1 MAVKKPDTENIFG
14 DWQAMDPIARGGMG
28 VAVKAR
34 NLQTNQVAVLKFL
47 LPREKE
53 KDPKKLAAEFKRFK
67 NEKEMLEKFD
77 SKYISKFYDA
87 DLDAKPP
94 WIAMQYFAGITVWDE
109 IEDNGPIEEHKWW
122 ELAHDLLSGLS
133 YIHDKKGRVHRDLN
147 PKNVMLV
154 FGGARLI
161 DFGIA
166 RLEGSD
172 SSATHAY
179 GFSGY
184 TSPEHYTEA
193 AHPKNDVFVAAT
205 VLTFAG
211 TGKIPWKADTTGQ
224 YLGSIFKDA
233 PNYRGLNEKQQKLL
247 KAMHQKNPSD
257 RLTSAKALSL
267 LESLTKNI
275 PEKKAA
281 PSRGIKEVKKVY
293 QAPSIQRKQVA
304 DLGFKEFWQENKGL
318 FFLGLFTGGPGLF
331 FYWLWRRKKKLPPI
345 EKPILFKVIVSAL
358 LSLVGYGLTL
368 FIPTFYWSKK
378 LADKKLFRTAIGAC
392 FLTPFSLM
400 AIGAETPEGETS
412 GWVVFYA
419 CLILFLIYRVH
430 KRVYTILSEG
440 SIPDKPSKRA
450 EKKAKKKATEEK
462 AKEVAEEEIEE
473 VVETPEVK
481 VTTDSNFT
489 TGEVS
494 WENVENTIFQYLASR
509 KGKQF
514 NVEIISNEYTGIYFQ
529 GYSEPGGYITV
540 EAASNISVQPPLQIE
555 NRKGLIKIGWEPPS
569 DGLPNFIK
577 FLDLKES
584 ENSEIAKLFV
594 ETLQSGYLLKLGSFK
609 IEV

>member
-1 MAVKKPDTENIFG
+1 MAAKKPEAVNLFG
-14 DWQAMDPIARGGMG
+14 NWQAMDQIARGGMG

-67 NEKEMLEKFD
+67 NEKETLEKFD

-87 DLDAKPP
+87 DLEFQPP

-122 ELAHDLLSGLS
+122 ELAHDLLSGLC
-133 YIHDKKGRVHRDLN
+133 YIHDKMSRVHRDLN

-179 GFSGY
+179 GFSGF

-205 VLTFAG
+205 VLAFAG
-211 TGKIPWKADTTGQ
+211 MGKIPWKADTTGQ
-224 YLGSIFKDA
+224 YLGSIFKDV
-233 PNYRGLNEKQQKLL
+233 PNYRGLTEMQQKLL
-247 KAMHQKNPSD
+247 KAMHEKNPSD
-257 RLTSAKALSL
+257 RLTSAKALAL
-267 LESLTKNI
+267 LESLTTSM
-275 PEKKAA
+275 PQKKPAA
-281 PSRGIKEVKKVY
+281 TRAVKAIKKEN
-293 QAPSIQRKQVA
+293 PTPTIQREQSQEIG
-304 DLGFKEFWQENKGL
+304 LKEFLQENKGL
-318 FFLGLFTGGPGLF
+318 FFLGLLTGGWGVL
-331 FYWLWRRKKKLPPI
+331 FYWLWRRKRNLPVI
-345 EKPILFKVIVSAL
+345 EKPVIFKVIVSVL
-358 LSLVGYGLTL
+358 LSLIGYGLTA

-378 LADKKLFRTAIGAC
+378 LADRNLFRIAVGAC

-400 AIGAETPEGETS
+400 AIFSNSPEGETP
-412 GWVVFYA
+412 GWVLLYSGV
-419 CLILFLIYRVH
+419 ILVLIYRVH
-430 KRVYTILSEG
+430 RRVYQLLSEG
-440 SIPDKPSKRA
+440 FIPEKPSKNGQ
-450 EKKAKKKATEEK
+450 KKIDDVVVD
-462 AKEVAEEEIEE
+462 EVAA
-473 VVETPEVK
+473 TPEISSI
-481 VTTDSNFT
+481 TDSNFT
-489 TGEVS
+489 TGEIS
-494 WENVENTIFQYLASR
+494 WENVEKTIFHYLASR

-514 NVEIISNEYTGIYFQ
+514 SVEILSNEYTGIYFQ

-540 EAASNISVQPPLQIE
+540 EAASNVSVNPPLQIE

-584 ENSEIAKLFV
+584 ENSEIANLFV
-594 ETLQSGYLLKLGSFK
+594 ETIRSGYLLKLGSFK

>member
-1 MAVKKPDTENIFG
+1 MAAKKPDTENIFG
-14 DWQAMDPIARGGMG
+14 DWQAIHQIARGGMG

-34 NLQTNQVAVLKFL
+34 NLQTQQVAALKFL

-53 KDPKKLAAEFKRFK
+53 KDPKKLQAEFKRFK
-67 NEKEMLEKFD
+67 NEKETLEKFD

-87 DLDAKPP
+87 DLDFNPP

-109 IEDNGPIEEHKWW
+109 IDDNGPIEENKWW
-122 ELAHDLLSGLS
+122 ELAHDLLSGLC
-133 YIHDKKGRVHRDLN
+133 YIHDEKGRVHRDLN

-184 TSPEHYTEA
+184 TSPEHYTKA

-211 TGKIPWKADTTGQ
+211 TGKIPWKADTSGQ
-224 YLGSIFKDA
+224 YLGSIFKDV

-247 KAMHQKNPSD
+247 KAMHQKDPSD
-257 RLTSAKALSL
+257 RLTAAKALSL
-267 LESLTKNI
+267 LESLTKSM
-275 PEKKAA
+275 PDKKAVPLRA
-281 PSRGIKEVKKVY
+281 VKQVKKVY
-293 QAPSIQRKQVA
+293 QAPSIPSKQSNN
-304 DLGFKEFWQENKGL
+304 LGLKEFWQENKGL
-318 FFLGLFTGGPGLF
+318 FFLCVFTGGWGLL

-345 EKPILFKVIVSAL
+345 EKPIVFKVFISAL
-358 LSLVGYGLTL
+358 LSFIGYGITA

-378 LADKKLFRTAIGAC
+378 LADKKLFRNAIGAC

-400 AIGAETPEGETS
+400 VIGTETPDGETS
-412 GWVVFYA
+412 GWVVLYSG
-419 CLILFLIYRVH
+419 LILFLIYRVH
-430 KRVYTILSEG
+430 KRVYQLLSDGFVPE
-440 SIPDKPSKRA
+440 KKSKRV
-450 EKKAKKKATEEK
+450 KEK
-462 AKEVAEEEIEE
+462 AEEVAEPEKEILEE
-473 VVETPEVK
+473 VIGTHEVK
-481 VTTDSNFT
+481 VSTDSNFT

-494 WENVENTIFQYLASR
+494 WENVEQTIFQYLASR

-514 NVEIISNEYTGIYFQ
+514 NVEILSNEYTGIYFQ

-555 NRKGLIKIGWEPPS
+555 NRKGMIKIGWEPPS

-594 ETLQSGYLLKLGSFK
+594 ETIRSGYFLKLGLFK

>member
-1 MAVKKPDTENIFG
+1 
-14 DWQAMDPIARGGMG
+14 
-28 VAVKAR
+28 
-34 NLQTNQVAVLKFL
+34 
-47 LPREKE
+47 
-53 KDPKKLAAEFKRFK
+53 
-67 NEKEMLEKFD
+67 
-77 SKYISKFYDA
+77 
-87 DLDAKPP
+87 
-94 WIAMQYFAGITVWDE
+94 
-109 IEDNGPIEEHKWW
+109 
-122 ELAHDLLSGLS
+122 
-133 YIHDKKGRVHRDLN
+133 
-147 PKNVMLV
+147 MLV

-166 RLEGSD
+166 RLVGAN
-172 SSATHAY
+172 SSATHSF
-179 GFSGY
+179 GFPGF
-184 TSPEHYTEA
+184 TSPEHYTED
-193 AHPKNDVFVAAT
+193 AHPKNDVFAAAT
-205 VLTFAG
+205 VLAYAG
-211 TGKIPWKADTTGQ
+211 TGKIPWKADTTGGF
-224 YLGSIFKDA
+224 LGSINKGE
-233 PNYRGLNEKQQKLL
+233 PSYRGLTEKQQTLL
-247 KAMHQKNPSD
+247 KAMHQKEPRD
-257 RLTSAKALSL
+257 RTTAAKALAL
-267 LESLTKNI
+267 LESLSSST
-275 PEKKAA
+275 PPKKAA
-281 PSRGIKEVKKVY
+281 PSRAIKEVKKITQV
-293 QAPSIQRKQVA
+293 PSIERKQIN
-304 DLGFKEFWQENKGL
+304 DLGSKEFWQGKKGL
-318 FFLGLFTGGPGLF
+318 FFLFLFTGGWGLLF
-331 FYWLWRRKKKLPPI
+331 YWYWLWRRKKNLPPI
-345 EKPILFKVIVSAL
+345 EKPILFKVIVSSL
-358 LSLVGYGLTL
+358 LSLVGYGLTA

-412 GWVVFYA
+412 GWVVLYA
-419 CLILFLIYRVH
+419 CVILFLIYRVH

-450 EKKAKKKATEEK
+450 EKKAKKKATEE
-462 AKEVAEEEIEE
+462 AEQVAEVKIEE

-494 WENVENTIFQYLASR
+494 WENVEQTIFQYLASR

>member
-1 MAVKKPDTENIFG
+1 VAAQKPDNDKIVG
-14 DWQAMDPIARGGMG
+14 DWQAIHQIARGGMG
-28 VAVKAR
+28 VAFKAR
-34 NLQTNQVAVLKFL
+34 NLQNNQVAVLKFL

-53 KDPKKLAAEFKRFK
+53 KDPKKLQAEFKRFK
-67 NEKEMLEKFD
+67 NEKETLEKFD

-87 DLDAKPP
+87 DLDYNPP

-122 ELAHDLLSGLS
+122 ELAHDLLSGLV
-133 YIHDKKGRVHRDLN
+133 YIHDAKGRVHRDLN

-179 GFSGY
+179 GFPGY

-205 VLTFAG
+205 VLTFAA
-211 TGKIPWKADTTGQ
+211 TGKIPWKADTSGQ

-247 KAMHQKNPSD
+247 QAMHQKNPGD
-257 RLTSAKALSL
+257 RLTSAKALKL
-267 LESLTKNI
+267 LESLSKSM

-281 PSRGIKEVKKVY
+281 PSKAIKEVKKVY
-293 QAPSIQRKQVA
+293 QAPSIQRKPSN
-304 DLGFKEFWQENKGL
+304 DLGLKEFWQENKNL
-318 FFLGLFTGGPGLF
+318 FFLGLFTGGPGLL

-345 EKPILFKVIVSAL
+345 EKPILFKVIVSSF
-358 LSLVGYGLTL
+358 LSLVGYGLTV

-400 AIGAETPEGETS
+400 AIGAETPDGETPA
-412 GWVVFYA
+412 WVAIYLG
-419 CLILFLIYRVH
+419 LILLLVYRVH
-430 KRVYTILSEG
+430 RRVYTILSEG

-450 EKKAKKKATEEK
+450 EKKAKKKATEE
-462 AKEVAEEEIEE
+462 AEQVAEVKIEE

-494 WENVENTIFQYLASR
+494 WENVEQTIFQYLASR

>member
-1 MAVKKPDTENIFG
+1 MAAKKPDDDKIVG
-14 DWQAMDPIARGGMG
+14 DWQAIHQIARGGMG
-28 VAVKAR
+28 VAFKAR
-34 NLQTNQVAVLKFL
+34 NLQNNQVAVLKFL

-53 KDPKKLAAEFKRFK
+53 KDPKKLQAEFKRFK
-67 NEKEMLEKFD
+67 NEKETLEKFN

-87 DLDAKPP
+87 DLDYNPP

-122 ELAHDLLSGLS
+122 ELAHDLLSGLV
-133 YIHDKKGRVHRDLN
+133 YIHDAKGRVHRDLN

-179 GFSGY
+179 GFPGY

-205 VLTFAG
+205 VLTFAA
-211 TGKIPWKADTTGQ
+211 TGKIPWKADTSGQ

-257 RLTSAKALSL
+257 RLTSAKALAL
-267 LESLTKNI
+267 LESLTKSM
-275 PEKKAA
+275 PEKKTA
-281 PSRGIKEVKKVY
+281 PSKAIKEVKKVY
-293 QAPSIQRKQVA
+293 QAPSIPRKRVD
-304 DLGFKEFWQENKGL
+304 DLGLKEFWQENKGL
-318 FFLGLFTGGPGLF
+318 FFLAFFTGGWGLF

-358 LSLVGYGLTL
+358 LSLVGYGSTL

-378 LADKKLFRTAIGAC
+378 LADRKLFRTAIGAC

-419 CLILFLIYRVH
+419 GFILFLIYRVH
-430 KRVYTILSEG
+430 RRVYRILSEG
-440 SIPDKPSKRA
+440 SIPDEPSKRA
-450 EKKAKKKATEEK
+450 EKKARKKATEEK
-462 AKEVAEEEIEE
+462 AEQAAEEEVEE

-481 VTTDSNFT
+481 VSTDSNFT

-494 WENVENTIFQYLASR
+494 WEEVENTIFQYLASR

>member
-1 MAVKKPDTENIFG
+1 VAAKKPDTENIFG
-14 DWQAMDPIARGGMG
+14 DWQAIHQIARGGMG

-34 NLQTNQVAVLKFL
+34 NLQTQQVAALKFL

-53 KDPKKLAAEFKRFK
+53 KDPKKLQAEFKRFK
-67 NEKEMLEKFD
+67 NEKETLEKFD

-87 DLDAKPP
+87 DLDFNPP

-109 IEDNGPIEEHKWW
+109 IDDNGPIEENKWW
-122 ELAHDLLSGLS
+122 ELAHDLLSGLC
-133 YIHDKKGRVHRDLN
+133 YIHDEKGRVHRDLN

-184 TSPEHYTEA
+184 TSPEHYTKA

-205 VLTFAG
+205 VLTFAA
-211 TGKIPWKADTTGQ
+211 TGKIPWKADTSGQ

-247 KAMHQKNPSD
+247 KAMHQKDPSD
-257 RLTSAKALSL
+257 RLTAAKALSL
-267 LESLTKNI
+267 LESLTKSM
-275 PEKKAA
+275 PDKKAVPLRA
-281 PSRGIKEVKKVY
+281 VKEVKKVY
-293 QAPSIQRKQVA
+293 QAPSISSKQSN
-304 DLGFKEFWQENKGL
+304 DLGLKEFWQENRGL
-318 FFLGLFTGGPGLF
+318 FFLCLVTGGWGLL

-345 EKPILFKVIVSAL
+345 EKPILFKVIISAL
-358 LSLVGYGLTL
+358 LSFIGYGITA

-378 LADKKLFRTAIGAC
+378 LADKKLFRNAIGAC

-400 AIGAETPEGETS
+400 VIGAETPDGETS
-412 GWVVFYA
+412 GWVVFYSG
-419 CLILFLIYRVH
+419 LILFLIYRVH
-430 KRVYTILSEG
+430 KRVYQLLSDGFVPE
-440 SIPDKPSKRA
+440 KKSKRVKEKA
-450 EKKAKKKATEEK
+450 EK
-462 AKEVAEEEIEE
+462 VAEPEIEIVEE
-473 VVETPEVK
+473 VVEAPEVK
-481 VTTDSNFT
+481 VSTDSNFT

-494 WENVENTIFQYLASR
+494 WENVEQTIFQYLASR

-514 NVEIISNEYTGIYFQ
+514 NVEILSNEYTGIYFQ

-555 NRKGLIKIGWEPPS
+555 NRKGMIKIGWEPPS

-584 ENSEIAKLFV
+584 ENSEIAKLFL
-594 ETLQSGYLLKLGSFK
+594 ETIRSGYFLKLGSFK

>member
-1 MAVKKPDTENIFG
+1 MAAQKPDNDKIVG
-14 DWQAMDPIARGGMG
+14 DWQAIHQIARGGMG
-28 VAVKAR
+28 VAFKAR
-34 NLQTNQVAVLKFL
+34 NLQNNQVAVLKFL

-53 KDPKKLAAEFKRFK
+53 KDPKKLQAEFKRFK
-67 NEKEMLEKFD
+67 NEKETLEKFD

-87 DLDAKPP
+87 DLDYNPP

-122 ELAHDLLSGLS
+122 ELAHDLLSGLV
-133 YIHDKKGRVHRDLN
+133 YIHDAKGRVHRDLN

-179 GFSGY
+179 GFPGY

-205 VLTFAG
+205 VLTFAA
-211 TGKIPWKADTTGQ
+211 TGKIPWKADTSGQ

-247 KAMHQKNPSD
+247 QAMHQKNPGD
-257 RLTSAKALSL
+257 RLTSAKALKL
-267 LESLTKNI
+267 LESLSKSM

-281 PSRGIKEVKKVY
+281 PSKAIKEVKKVY
-293 QAPSIQRKQVA
+293 QAPSIQRKPSN
-304 DLGFKEFWQENKGL
+304 DLGLKEFWQENKNL
-318 FFLGLFTGGPGLF
+318 FFLGLFTGGPGLL

-345 EKPILFKVIVSAL
+345 EKPILFKVIVSSF
-358 LSLVGYGLTL
+358 LSLVGYGLTV

-400 AIGAETPEGETS
+400 AIGAETPDGETPA
-412 GWVVFYA
+412 WVAIYLG
-419 CLILFLIYRVH
+419 LILLLVYRVH
-430 KRVYTILSEG
+430 RRVYTILSEG

-450 EKKAKKKATEEK
+450 EKKAKKKATEE
-462 AKEVAEEEIEE
+462 AEQVAEVKIEE
-473 VVETPEVK
+473 VVETPEAK

-494 WENVENTIFQYLASR
+494 WENVEQTIFQYLASR

>member
-1 MAVKKPDTENIFG
+1 MAAKKPETENIFG
-14 DWQAMDPIARGGMG
+14 DWQAIHQIARGGMG

-34 NLQTNQVAVLKFL
+34 NLQTQQVAALKFL

-53 KDPKKLAAEFKRFK
+53 KDPKKLQAEFKRFK
-67 NEKEMLEKFD
+67 NEKETLEKFD

-87 DLDAKPP
+87 DLDFNPP

-109 IEDNGPIEEHKWW
+109 IDDNGPIEENKWW
-122 ELAHDLLSGLS
+122 ELAHDLLSGLC
-133 YIHDKKGRVHRDLN
+133 YIHDEKGRVHRDLN

-184 TSPEHYTEA
+184 TSPEHYTKA

-211 TGKIPWKADTTGQ
+211 TGEIPWKADTSGQ

-233 PNYRGLNEKQQKLL
+233 PNYRGLKEKQQKLL
-247 KAMHQKNPSD
+247 KAMHQKDPSD
-257 RLTSAKALSL
+257 RLTAAKALSL
-267 LESLTKNI
+267 LESLTKSM
-275 PEKKAA
+275 PDKKAVPLRA
-281 PSRGIKEVKKVY
+281 VKEVKKVY
-293 QAPSIQRKQVA
+293 QAPSISSKQSN
-304 DLGFKEFWQENKGL
+304 DLGLKEFWQENRGL
-318 FFLGLFTGGPGLF
+318 FFLCLVTGGWGLL

-345 EKPILFKVIVSAL
+345 EKPILFKVIISAL
-358 LSLVGYGLTL
+358 LSFIGYGITA

-378 LADKKLFRTAIGAC
+378 LADKNLFRNAIGAC

-400 AIGAETPEGETS
+400 VIGAETPDGETS
-412 GWVVFYA
+412 GWVVFYSG
-419 CLILFLIYRVH
+419 LILFLIYRVH
-430 KRVYTILSEG
+430 KRVYQLLSDGFVPE
-440 SIPDKPSKRA
+440 KKSKRV
-450 EKKAKKKATEEK
+450 KKKAEK
-462 AKEVAEEEIEE
+462 VAEPEIEIVEE
-473 VVETPEVK
+473 VVEAPEVK
-481 VTTDSNFT
+481 VSTDSNFT

-494 WENVENTIFQYLASR
+494 WENVKQTIFQYLASR

-514 NVEIISNEYTGIYFQ
+514 NVEILSNEYTGIYFQ

-555 NRKGLIKIGWEPPS
+555 NRKGMIKIGWEPPS

-594 ETLQSGYLLKLGSFK
+594 ETIRSGYFLKLGSFK

>member
-1 MAVKKPDTENIFG
+1 MAAKKPESVVIYGN
-14 DWQAMDPIARGGMG
+14 WQAINNIDRGGMG
-28 VAVKAR
+28 VTIKAR
-34 NLQTNQVAVLKFL
+34 HLQTNQVAALKFL

-53 KDPKKLAAEFKRFK
+53 KDPKKLEAEFNRFK
-67 NEKEMLEKFD
+67 NEKETLEKFD

-87 DLDAKPP
+87 DLDYRPP
-94 WIAMQYFAGITVWDE
+94 WIAMQYFAGITVWNE

-122 ELAHDLLSGLS
+122 ELAHDLLSGLI
-133 YIHDKKGRVHRDLN
+133 YIHDVKGRVHRDLN

-161 DFGIA
+161 DFGIS
-166 RLEGSD
+166 RLVGAN
-172 SSATHAY
+172 SSATHAF
-179 GFSGY
+179 GFPGF
-184 TSPEHYTEA
+184 TSPEHYTED
-193 AHPKNDVFVAAT
+193 AHPGNDVFAAAT
-205 VLTFAG
+205 VLTFAA

-233 PNYRGLNEKQQKLL
+233 PNYRGLTDKQQTLL
-247 KAMHQKNPSD
+247 KAMHQKEPRD
-257 RLTSAKALSL
+257 RVTAAKALAL
-267 LESLTKNI
+267 LESLSSST
-275 PEKKAA
+275 PAKKAA
-281 PSRGIKEVKKVY
+281 PSRAIKEVKKVY

-304 DLGFKEFWQENKGL
+304 DLGLKEFWQENKNL

-358 LSLVGYGLTL
+358 LSLVGYGLTV

-412 GWVVFYA
+412 AWVALYLG
-419 CLILFLIYRVH
+419 LILLIVYRVH
-430 KRVYTILSEG
+430 RRVYIILSEG
-440 SIPDKPSKRA
+440 SIPDEPSKRA
-450 EKKAKKKATEEK
+450 EKKARKKATKEK
-462 AKEVAEEEIEE
+462 AEEVAEEEIEE

-494 WENVENTIFQYLASR
+494 WEEVEKTIFQYLASR

>member
-1 MAVKKPDTENIFG
+1 MAAKKPVTEDIFG
-14 DWQAMDPIARGGMG
+14 EWQAINPIERGGMG
-28 VAVKAR
+28 VTIKAR
-34 NLQTNQVAVLKFL
+34 HIKTSQVAALKFL

-53 KDPKKLAAEFKRFK
+53 KDPKKLEAEFNRFK
-67 NEKEMLEKFD
+67 TEKETLEKFD

-87 DLDAKPP
+87 DLDHRPP
-94 WIAMQYFAGITVWDE
+94 WIAMQYFAGIHVWDE
-109 IEDNGPIEEHKWW
+109 INDNGPIEEHKWW
-122 ELAHDLLSGLS
+122 ELAHDLLSGLI
-133 YIHDKKGRVHRDLN
+133 YIHDVKGRVHRDLN

-161 DFGIA
+161 DFGIS
-166 RLEGSD
+166 RLVGAN

-179 GFSGY
+179 GFPGF
-184 TSPEHYTEA
+184 TSPEHYTED
-193 AHPKNDVFVAAT
+193 AHPKNDVFAAAT
-205 VLTFAG
+205 VLAYAG
-211 TGKIPWKADTTGQ
+211 TGKIPWKADTSGG
-224 YLGSIFKDA
+224 YLGSISKGD
-233 PNYRGLNEKQQKLL
+233 PSYGGMTEKQKTLL
-247 KAMHQKNPSD
+247 KAMHQKEPSD
-257 RLTSAKALSL
+257 RVTAAKALAL
-267 LESLTKNI
+267 LESLSSST
-275 PEKKAA
+275 PAKKAA
-281 PSRGIKEVKKVY
+281 PSRAIKEVKKVN
-293 QAPSIQRKQVA
+293 QAPSIQHKQIN
-304 DLGFKEFWQENKGL
+304 DLGSKEFWQGKKGL
-318 FFLGLFTGGPGLF
+318 FFLFLFTGGWGLLF
-331 FYWLWRRKKKLPPI
+331 YWYWLWRRKKNLPPI
-345 EKPILFKVIVSAL
+345 EKPILVKVIVSSL
-358 LSLVGYGLTL
+358 LSLIGYGLTA

-378 LADKKLFRTAIGAC
+378 LADKKLFRTAIGIC

-412 GWVVFYA
+412 GWVVFYSG
-419 CLILFLIYRVH
+419 LILFLIYRVH

-440 SIPDKPSKRA
+440 SIPDEPSKRA
-450 EKKAKKKATEEK
+450 EKKAKKKAKEE
-462 AKEVAEEEIEE
+462 AKEVVEK

-494 WENVENTIFQYLASR
+494 WEEVEKTIFQYLASR

-514 NVEIISNEYTGIYFQ
+514 NVEVLSSEYTGIYFQ

>member
-1 MAVKKPDTENIFG
+1 MAAQKPDVKKIFG
-14 DWQAMDPIARGGMG
+14 NWEAFDEPPIARGGMG
-28 VAVKAR
+28 VAIRAR
-34 NLQTNQVAVLKFL
+34 HLQTNQVAALKFL

-53 KDPKKLAAEFKRFK
+53 KDPKKLQAEFKRFK
-67 NEKEMLEKFD
+67 NEKETLEKFD

-87 DLDAKPP
+87 DLDFKPP
-94 WIAMQYFAGITVWDE
+94 WIAMQYFAGITVWNE

-122 ELAHDLLSGLS
+122 ELAHDLLSGLV
-133 YIHDKKGRVHRDLN
+133 YIHDEKDKVHRDLN

-161 DFGIA
+161 DFGIS
-166 RLEGSD
+166 RLIGAD

-179 GFSGY
+179 GFPGF

-193 AHPKNDVFVAAT
+193 AHPKNDVFAAAT
-205 VLTFAG
+205 VLAFAG

-233 PNYRGLNEKQQKLL
+233 PNYRGLSEKQQKLL
-247 KAMHQKNPSD
+247 KSMHQKNPSD
-257 RLTSAKALSL
+257 RLTSAKALTL
-267 LESLTKNI
+267 LESLSKSM

-281 PSRGIKEVKKVY
+281 PSKGIKEVKKVY
-293 QAPSIQRKQVA
+293 QAPSIQRKPSN
-304 DLGFKEFWQENKGL
+304 DLGLKEFWQENKNL
-318 FFLGLFTGGPGLF
+318 FFLGLFTGGPGLL

-345 EKPILFKVIVSAL
+345 EKPILFKVIVSSL
-358 LSLVGYGLTL
+358 LSLVGYGLTV

-400 AIGAETPEGETS
+400 SIGAETPDGETPA
-412 GWVVFYA
+412 WVAIYLG
-419 CLILFLIYRVH
+419 LILLLVYRVH
-430 KRVYTILSEG
+430 RRVYIILSEG
-440 SIPDKPSKRA
+440 SIPDEPSKRA
-450 EKKAKKKATEEK
+450 EKKAKKKAKEE
-462 AKEVAEEEIEE
+462 AKEVVEK

-481 VTTDSNFT
+481 VSTDSNFT

-494 WENVENTIFQYLASR
+494 WEEVEKTIFQYLASR